1 MRSAMKLLLERGYRR
16 VRLEEV
22 AVDAGVSKAT
32 VYHYF
37 ANKDDLLTQSVSE
50 RMAEKQAAIEQRMEE
65 VGGRAEDWLRTF
77 LRQFWNFSLT
87 PQAGL
92 WHRMLTSE
100 IVTEAP
106 DVYAAWARGLVLRW
120 GVVERLIRDGQRA
133 REFRPDVDAQVAARF
148 VISALSYQALF
159 HVHFGLRRFAPYQT
173 DRLFDG
179 LVKQFI
185 KGMRVSVRRTARP

>member
-1 MRSAMKLLLERGYRR
+1 MKLLLERGYRR

-37 ANKDDLLTQSVSE
+37 ANKDDLLTQSLSE
-50 RMAEKQAAIEQRMEE
+50 RMAEKQAAIEQRIAE
-65 VGGRAEDWLRTF
+65 VGGRAEDRLRAF
-77 LRQFWNFSLT
+77 LRQFWSFSLT

-106 DVYAAWARGLVLRW
+106 DVYAAWARGIVLRW
-120 GVVERLIRDGQRA
+120 RTVERLVRDGQRA
-133 REFRPDVDAQVAARF
+133 GEFRANVDPEVAARF

-159 HVHFGLRRFAPYQT
+159 HVHFGMKRFAPYHT
-173 DRLFDG
+173 DRLFNA

-185 KGMRVSVRRTARP
+185 DGIRVSVRRTDKS